1 MRLPPLWQRR
11 YQAFWA
17 QRRGRYALLGFT
29 AITLAGLCANLLAND
44 RPLVMEYKG
53 ALYFP
58 VLVPIP
64 ETMFGPDFLPTE
76 ADFSNPQVQAAINAQ
91 GWMLWP
97 PIRYRYDS
105 IVWNAGAAPAPPNA
119 RNLLGTDDVSRD
131 VLARA
136 LYGLRSSISFS
147 FALTILAAVIGV
159 VGGAVQGFYGG
170 ALDLIGQR
178 LVEIWS
184 GLPQLFLLILLAGLV
199 NPGFML
205 LLIFFALFA
214 WTALA
219 ALVRAEF
226 LRARNLDYVRAAR
239 ALGVPN
245 WQIMLR
251 HILPN
256 ALVAVL
262 TFLPFLFADSIA
274 LLAGLNYLGFGLP
287 PDSPSL
293 GELAAQAQNNPQ
305 APWLAFTALIT
316 LGGLLFLL
324 VCIGEALRTAFDPR
338 QNG

>member
-1 MRLPPLWQRR
+1 
-11 YQAFWA
+11 
-17 QRRGRYALLGFT
+17 
-29 AITLAGLCANLLAND
+29 
-44 RPLVMEYKG
+44 LVLEYKG
-53 ALYFP
+53 KLVFP
-58 VLVPIP
+58 VFHPIA
-64 ETMFGPDFLPTE
+64 ESMFGPNFLPTA
-76 ADFSNPQVQAAINAQ
+76 ADFSNPQVQAAINAH

-97 PIRYRYDS
+97 PIRERYDS
-105 IVWNAGAAPAPPNA
+105 IVWNAGPAPAPPSVQDF
-119 RNLLGTDDVSRD
+119 LGTDDVSRD

-136 LYGLRSSISFS
+136 LYGLRTSLLFS
-147 FALTILAAVIGV
+147 LALTVLAAVIGV
-159 VGGAVQGFYGG
+159 AAGAVQGFYGG

-178 LVEIWS
+178 IVEIWS
-184 GLPQLFLLILLAGLV
+184 GLPQLFLLITLGGLL
-199 NPGFML
+199 NPGFWL

-214 WTALA
+214 WTMLA

-239 ALGVPN
+239 ALGLPD

-274 LLAGLNYLGFGLP
+274 LLAGLDYLGFGLP
-287 PDSPSL
+287 GQPSL

-305 APWLAFTALIT
+305 APWLACTALAT
-316 LGGLLFLL
+316 LGGLLFML

-338 QNG
+338 QSG

>member
-1 MRLPPLWQRR
+1 
-11 YQAFWA
+11 
-17 QRRGRYALLGFT
+17 
-29 AITLAGLCANLLAND
+29 
-44 RPLVMEYKG
+44 
-53 ALYFP
+53 
-58 VLVPIP
+58 
-64 ETMFGPDFLPTE
+64 
-76 ADFSNPQVQAAINAQ
+76 
-91 GWMLWP
+91 
-97 PIRYRYDS
+97 
-105 IVWNAGAAPAPPNA
+105 
-119 RNLLGTDDVSRD
+119 
-131 VLARA
+131 
-136 LYGLRSSISFS
+136 
-147 FALTILAAVIGV
+147 
-159 VGGAVQGFYGG
+159 
-170 ALDLIGQR
+170 
-178 LVEIWS
+178 
-184 GLPQLFLLILLAGLV
+184 
-199 NPGFML
+199 
-205 LLIFFALFA
+205 
-214 WTALA
+214 
-219 ALVRAEF
+219 VRAEF
-226 LRARNLDYVRAAR
+226 LRARKLDYVRAAR